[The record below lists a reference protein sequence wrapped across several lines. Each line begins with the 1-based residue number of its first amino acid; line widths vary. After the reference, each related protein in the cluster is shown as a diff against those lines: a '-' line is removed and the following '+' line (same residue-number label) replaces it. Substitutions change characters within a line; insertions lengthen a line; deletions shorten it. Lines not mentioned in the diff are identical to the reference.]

1 MRRAEQIAEH
11 VRLRLARQICGDLA
25 GDGPLKIL
33 RLGNRWD
40 LAFHESIHRGDDT
53 GIIEF
58 NIDPRMIE
66 EFSKDATRVIRKL
79 MDEGHEFALVTAP
92 DARPFVRMIT
102 ERLFP
107 NLPVLSQLE
116 IARGVEVEV
125 LGSIS

>member
-1 MRRAEQIAEH
+1 
-11 VRLRLARQICGDLA
+11 
-25 GDGPLKIL
+25 
-33 RLGNRWD
+33 
-40 LAFHESIHRGDDT
+40 
-53 GIIEF
+53 
-58 NIDPRMIE
+58 MIE
-66 EFSKDATRVIRKL
+66 EFSKDATQVIRKL